1 MIMKKMI
8 MTIVL
13 AAGFIMNLNAQ
24 SKITNDRIEQNG
36 DYVVVT
42 FDVATEDNS
51 IPKNRK
57 EVILPY
63 LYNGKD
69 TLYLDPLEV
78 YGKNRFKRERQE
90 YHIAGDK
97 DWELG
102 ENQIMKGEVY
112 QYAAQT
118 NLKRWMQPAQLGIKR
133 QMVGCACENDMPDE
147 MLGQFA
153 FREPELPP
161 RRIPSPVFADASR
174 QWEMGDDE
182 MEIIFKVSKIE
193 IDSSVFNN
201 EVTFG
206 KILAAVDKIYSNPN
220 FKVDKIQVAGYASPE
235 GRPSFNNWL
244 GENRA
249 KALIDYIINHRPQYG
264 LTRNHFEMVNGDE
277 NWAGLKR
284 LLKGSDIE
292 EKDEVI
298 AIIDDSTL
306 AGEQKKTKIKAMDYG
321 RVWKKMLD
329 EIYPHLRCA
338 RYLAVYYDSSDDK
351 AVDIINGANEMLRNG
366 LVDEG
371 YEQIMKVQDD
381 MRAYNTVGAALMLQ
395 GKFEE
400 AMPWFEKAMEMNP
413 QQAKANMDA
422 INAEYKYEEEQRQ
435 AREEYLRRYE

>member
-1 MIMKKMI
+1 MKKI
-8 MTIVL
+8 MATAALVL
-13 AAGFIMNLNAQ
+13 GFSGMLGAQ
-24 SKITNDRIEQNG
+24 SKITNDKIEQSG
-36 DYVVVT
+36 DNVVVT
-42 FDVATEDNS
+42 FEVQTEYNS
-51 IPKNRK
+51 IPQNRK
-57 EVILPY
+57 EVIIPY

-102 ENQIMKGEVY
+102 ENQILKGEVY
-112 QYAAQT
+112 QYTAQT
-118 NLKRWMQPAQLGIKR
+118 RMKRWMQPAQLGIKR
-133 QMVGCACENDMPDE
+133 QMVGCACEDEMPDE

-153 FREPELPP
+153 FQEPELPP
-161 RRIPSPVFADASR
+161 RRIPSPSLVDASK
-174 QWEMGDDE
+174 QWAIGDDE

-201 EVTFG
+201 EITFG
-206 KILAAVDKIYSNPN
+206 KILAAVDKIYSDPN
-220 FKVDKIQVAGYASPE
+220 FKVEKIQVAGYASPE

-249 KALIDYIINHRPQYG
+249 KALIDYIITHRPQYG

-284 LLKGSDIE
+284 LLRGSNIE

-298 AIIDDSTL
+298 AIIDDNSL
-306 AGEQKKTKIKAMDYG
+306 AGEAKKARIKAMDSG
-321 RVWKKMLD
+321 KVWKKMLD

-366 LVDEG
+366 LTTEG
-371 YEQIMKVQDD
+371 YEQIMTVSDD
-381 MRAYNTVGAALMLQ
+381 MRAHNTIGAALMLQ

-400 AMPWFEKAMEMNP
+400 AMPWFRKALEVYP
-413 QQAKANMDA
+413 VQAQENIDA
-422 INAEYKYEEEQRQ
+422 INAEYEYEEQQRK
-435 AREEYLRRYE
+435 AIEEYLKKYE

>member
-1 MIMKKMI
+1 MKKMI

-24 SKITNDRIEQNG
+24 SRITNDRIEQNG

-153 FREPELPP
+153 FQEPELPP

-284 LLKGSDIE
+284 LLKGSNIE

-400 AMPWFEKAMEMNP
+400 AMPWFEKAIEINP